1 MFVLLIASAVILGV
15 LLAELAARWAIRRFG
30 RYFVWLPRRRLELE
44 LHPDV
49 HPALS
54 SPIRFEINSDGE
66 RGSEPPRGKGV
77 YRVLIAGSSTVECN
91 LLDQDR
97 SWPAVLQR
105 LLQRP
110 DRLRTLGARRVH
122 VGNIAKS
129 FVDASL
135 LYRILLRLLPQY
147 PRLDLIVIMVGGL
160 EASRWF
166 VSPEAPDPEPGQPQ
180 DWYFDKTP
188 AQEFEWG
195 FKRMALRELAARV
208 GRVWFPPL
216 ERQQNVGAWLVR
228 ARTMRARA
236 RELREDVPD
245 PSPML
250 DAFERDLRLG
260 IELAARY
267 ADRVLVL
274 RPMWYRR
281 LTLTVEEEA
290 RFWHGGAGWVQ
301 SQEVSTF
308 YSHESWYRLMTL
320 LDERT
325 VRASAAL
332 RVQHVDPLATIEPS
346 FQHLYD
352 HAHLTPAGAARL
364 AEVVERAICGVSA
377 APEVEP
383 FAVSDPQP
391 AQFPVGPVNIA
402 AASQERAS

>member
-1 MFVLLIASAVILGV
+1 MLVFLVSSVAILGV
-15 LLAELAARWAIRRFG
+15 VLAELAARLAIGRFG
-30 RYFVWLPRRRLELE
+30 RYFVWLPRRRLQLE

-54 SPIRFEINSDGE
+54 SPVRFEINSDGE
-66 RGSEPPRGKGV
+66 RGSEPPRGRGV
-77 YRVLIAGSSTVECN
+77 YRVLVAGSSSVECN
-91 LLDQDR
+91 LLDQDQ

-105 LLQRP
+105 RLQQP
-110 DRLRTLGARRVH
+110 DRLRALGARRVH

-129 FVDASL
+129 FVDASV

-147 PRLDLIVIMVGGL
+147 RRLDLIVIMVGGL

-166 VSPEAPDPEPGQPQ
+166 VSPEAPDPEPGQPE

-188 AQEFEWG
+188 TQEFGWG
-195 FKRMALRELAARV
+195 FKRLALRELAARV
-208 GRVWFPPL
+208 GRVWFPQI
-216 ERQQNVGAWLVR
+216 ERQQNIGAWLVR
-228 ARTMRARA
+228 ARIMRARA
-236 RELREDVPD
+236 LELREDVPD

-260 IELAARY
+260 IELAARF

-281 LTLTVEEEA
+281 LTLTAEEEE

-301 SQEVSTF
+301 SAEVSTF
-308 YSHESWYRLMTL
+308 YSHESWYRLMSL
-320 LDERT
+320 IDERT
-325 VRASAAL
+325 VRAAAAL
-332 RVQHVDPLATIEPS
+332 RVQHVDPLARIEPN

-364 AEVVERAICGVSA
+364 AEVVEEAICGGATA
-377 APEVEP
+377 ATDVEP
-383 FAVSDPQP
+383 FIVSG
-391 AQFPVGPVNIA
+391 QFPTGPANIG